1 MGFSFYAILYGIHQR
16 YSAAANQ
23 WKLLIKSLTSAPLK
37 KMAGLPVY
45 QMGIKFFSL
54 MLGLGLLSAVSPSFA
69 GLSSNGAVVAQSR
82 HLGAETGAPD
92 AAKYVL
98 ELPDAPGREKA
109 EWGGSITFIGA
120 ATVIIRY
127 AGLTILTDPN
137 FLYKGEYAHL
147 GYGLISKR
155 LINPAIELEDLPPI
169 DLIILS
175 HMHGDHFDQ
184 LVQEKLDRNIPIVT
198 TEESA
203 EILKEMGFVTRYALK
218 TWDSLVLKKGGTS
231 VRITATPG
239 RHGPPVIAKL
249 LPEVMGSM
257 LEFKMRDTKL
267 DYRMYIS
274 GDTMVYD
281 EIREIPRRYPD
292 VDMALLHLGGTRIS
306 GLVTVTMDA
315 TDGVKMMQIIGPRR
329 AIPIHYNDYDVFK
342 SPLSDFE
349 KEIDEAGLQDRIIYL
364 KHGDMYRFPAK

>member
-1 MGFSFYAILYGIHQR
+1 
-16 YSAAANQ
+16 
-23 WKLLIKSLTSAPLK
+23 
-37 KMAGLPVY
+37 MAGLPGY
-45 QMGIKFFSL
+45 QMGVKFFSL
-54 MLGLGLLSAVSPSFA
+54 MLGLGLISTISPSLA
-69 GLSSNGAVVAQSR
+69 ESSSNGAVAAQSR
-82 HLGAETGAPD
+82 HSGGEAGAPNV
-92 AAKYVL
+92 AKYVL
-98 ELPDAPGREKA
+98 ELPEAAEREKA
-109 EWGGSITFIGA
+109 EPGGSITFIGT

-127 AGLTILTDPN
+127 AGLTLLTDPN
-137 FLYKGEYAHL
+137 FLHKGDHVHF
-147 GYGLISKR
+147 GYGLTSKR
-155 LINPAIELEDLPPI
+155 LTNPAIELENLPPI

-184 LVQEKLDRNIPIVT
+184 LVQEKLDRSIPIVT

-203 EILKEMGFVTRYALK
+203 EILKEMGFVTCYSLK
-218 TWDSLVLKKGGTS
+218 TWASLVLKKGGTS

-239 RHGPPVIAKL
+239 RHGPPVVAKL
-249 LPEVMGSM
+249 LPDVMGSM
-257 LEFKMRDTKL
+257 LEFKTHDPNL

-281 EIREIPRRYPD
+281 EIREIPPRYPD
-292 VDMALLHLGGTRIS
+292 VDLALLHLGGTRIS
-306 GLVTVTMDA
+306 GLVTITMDA

-349 KEIDEAGLQDRIIYL
+349 KEIDKAGLQDRVIYL